1 VKTKRILTEEDAR
14 FFFETSI
21 NTMEDAIGV
30 GLFDLD
36 RKHLTL
42 DFNAV
47 LLLRFDDVY
56 ADTIYKVRNPLFDQ
70 EFNDVLMEIRTI
82 EITSKSEFEYI
93 RKIDSEIFH
102 FSIKLEKT
110 DTRSMVRLVFM
121 CYEKLLDTEYQIGL
135 FSKVVG
141 SGLSLFSGSTWWIDY
156 DKNNRYF
163 YQSDEGPMIL
173 GLEINENKLYSI
185 EEFQK
190 VREKARIVSSVYEE
204 SIMYEQESYEKVR
217 RNETNYFAGR
227 TPAVTKED
235 DIVWV
240 EMYGKC
246 ILRYP
251 DGSPRLTIAIDIYMS
266 EIYEEKNQL
275 QLLNNLIDYG
285 LVNSDVGIW
294 YHQRHYLEG
303 KYYFTPSY
311 QKLMSNTRIYKDDSI
326 SDILRE
332 QISLMIAEGNGYE
345 EFLYE
350 FRRVHNSIYTAGLD
364 KYHLVIPNFKDE
376 NTFQWIE
383 VRGTVIERDDEGH
396 VLLFVGV
403 NVDVTEATRRNR
415 ELERLRV
422 QNERL
427 QLAENLAVKARELM
441 VWYQEIEYNKV
452 SLSIFGNET
461 LSNKL
466 GIRRENDGSIK
477 LSSIY
482 RTLVD
487 DDEDSLQ
494 MSLNLKRSFESLYRK
509 EKNSFTQVLA
519 KHRNLI
525 TNEIYYMEHS
535 VEVADYHDD
544 LSVKLLGGVILDV
557 TTDRLYQQQIRYL
570 ADYDTLTN
578 VHNRNYFETYIED
591 QLPNSYTIMIYDLDG
606 LKLVNDV
613 FGHLEGDRIIIQL
626 AKFLKQVYKDNLFI
640 SRIGGDEFAVLLNF
654 TNETKL
660 DVLEKK
666 LKKLLDEFNQG
677 SKVEMTISKGMKQ
690 VLNNDV
696 AFEKAFIEAENI
708 MYRSKLNNRSSR
720 KSKVLESIL
729 ETLNAKTEETKEHS
743 ERLSVLAV
751 ETMKQLNMLRSDEIA
766 DMKLL
771 ARVHDIGKITID
783 DQILKK
789 PESLDDGEYELV
801 KKHSEAGYKIIRN
814 ITDSDDVCNGVLLH
828 HEKWDGTG
836 YPQGL
841 KGEDIPIFARIISV
855 VDSFDA
861 MTNDRI
867 YRSKMTVED
876 AILEIRKCAGT
887 QFDPKVVEAFLA
899 ANFKNI
905 K

>member
-21 NTMEDAIGV
+21 NTIEDAVGV
-30 GLFDLD
+30 GFFDLD

-47 LLLRFDDVY
+47 LLLRFNDVY
-56 ADTIYKVRNPLFDQ
+56 ADTLYKVRNPLFDR
-70 EFNDVLMEIRTI
+70 EFNDILMQIRTMEITN
-82 EITSKSEFEYI
+82 KSEFEYV
-93 RKIDSEIFH
+93 RKIDSESFH
-102 FSIKLEKT
+102 FSIKLERT
-110 DTRSMVRLVFM
+110 DNNNLIKLVII
-121 CYEKLLDTEYQIGL
+121 CYEKLLDTEYQVGL

-156 DKNNRYF
+156 DKHSRHF
-163 YQSDEGPMIL
+163 YQSNEGPRIL
-173 GLEINENKLYSI
+173 GLEINKNKLYST

-190 VREKARIVSSVYEE
+190 VREKARVVSDVYEE
-204 SIMYEQESYEKVR
+204 SILYEQESYEKVR
-217 RNETNYFAGR
+217 RNETDYFAGR
-227 TPAVTKED
+227 TPAVTKDD

-246 ILRYP
+246 IMRYP
-251 DGSPRLTIAIDIYMS
+251 DGSPRFSIAIDIYMS

-311 QKLMSNTRIYKDDSI
+311 QKLMSNTSIYKDDSI

-332 QISLMIAEGNGYE
+332 QIDLMIAEGNGYE

-350 FRRVHNSIYTAGLD
+350 FRRVHNSIYTEGLD

-383 VRGTVIERDDEGH
+383 VRGTVIERDSEGH

-403 NVDVTEATRRNR
+403 NVDVTESTRRNR
-415 ELERLRV
+415 ELERLRI

-427 QLAENLAVKARELM
+427 QLAENLAVKARDLM
-441 VWYQEIEYNKV
+441 VWYQEIEFNKV

-461 LSNKL
+461 ISNKL
-466 GIRRENDGSIK
+466 GIPRGKDGSIK

-482 RTLVD
+482 RTLME
-487 DDEDSLQ
+487 DDEESTQ
-494 MSLNLKRSFESLYRK
+494 MASHLRKSFESLYRK
-509 EKNSFTQVLA
+509 EKNAFTQVLA
-519 KHRNLI
+519 KHRNLK
-525 TNEIYYMEHS
+525 TNEVFYMEHS

-591 QLPNSYTIMIYDLDG
+591 QLPSSYTIMIYDLDG

-626 AKFLKQVYKDNLFI
+626 AKFLKSVYADNLFI
-640 SRIGGDEFAVLLNF
+640 SRIGGDEFAVLLDI
-654 TNETKL
+654 TNLNKL

-666 LKKLLDEFNQG
+666 LMKRIQEFNRD

-690 VLNNDV
+690 VMNNDV

-766 DMKLL
+766 DMQLL

-783 DQILKK
+783 DNILKK
-789 PESLDDGEYELV
+789 PESLDEGEYELV

-867 YRSKMTVED
+867 YRPQMSIEEAV
-876 AILEIRKCAGT
+876 AEIKKCAGS
-887 QFDPKVVEAFLA
+887 QFDPRVVEAFLE
-899 ANFKNI
+899 ANFKDL